1 MSVSRVSPTKGP
13 PSGGPFL
20 RIAESASEL
29 SRLLAQPA
37 IQQRLLVAQA
47 AGIRTIAAAGEK
59 GRVAQRARAFAQHVA
74 AGIGEAE
81 AQVDARWVDGKRPAQ
96 SPFHPVRRSAAMG
109 LFVCGGEA
117 MGGRAGRCLAW
128 AAEHLPDGGWAG
140 GLPLRSGSAI
150 DACERTSRQR
160 AQWATGSRL
169 PRKLSSSRWRWCC
182 GTINLTLLP
191 KSGRADQAARRK
203 PAGTERQVEPTT
215 GAQFQ
220 CQRSAP
226 SALPLRSAHGGFIL
240 SGPRSSSALAFARA
254 FEVPYQ
260 LRQFV
265 IFSIEVGHR

>member
-1 MSVSRVSPTKGP
+1 
-13 PSGGPFL
+13 
-20 RIAESASEL
+20 
-29 SRLLAQPA
+29 
-37 IQQRLLVAQA
+37 
-47 AGIRTIAAAGEK
+47 
-59 GRVAQRARAFAQHVA
+59 
-74 AGIGEAE
+74 
-81 AQVDARWVDGKRPAQ
+81 
-96 SPFHPVRRSAAMG
+96 MG

-117 MGGRAGRCLAW
+117 MGGRVGVWRGRLSIFRMV
-128 AAEHLPDGGWAG
+128 GGPVDFRCGADRLLTHVNEPHANG
-140 GLPLRSGSAI
+140 RSG
-150 DACERTSRQR
+150 Q
-160 AQWATGSRL
+160 QTGSRL